1 MSEHGGQR
9 ALVLELGDQR
19 WSLQGGWRDG
29 DMLGLRLAVVSGE
42 DVLRYSIRLPLDTD
56 GETLAVGP
64 VTVEEGWP
72 A

>member
-1 MSEHGGQR
+1 MSTRGGQR

-19 WSLQGGWRDG
+19 WSLQGGWRED
-29 DMLGLRLAVVSGE
+29 DLLGLRIAVVSGE
-42 DVLRYSIRLPLDTD
+42 DVLRYSVKLPLDTD

-64 VTVEEGWP
+64 VEVEEGWP